1 MPYPYNEDNLNL
13 TNYTAAAAAIGG
25 DDVSTKLFRDIY

>member
-13 TNYTAAAAAIGG
+13 TNYTEAAAAIGG
-25 DDVSTKLFRDIY
+25 DVVQTKLFWDKF